1 MSISLTCP
9 YLRAMYQNVLKP
21 LLFLMSPEKAH
32 HFSMTMLRFAMVI
45 PGMAWVLK
53 QCFNSGISDTTVN
66 ICGLEFPNS
75 VGVAAGFDKDARYL
89 RELQVLGF
97 GHVEVGTLTP
107 IAQSGNPRPRLF
119 RLKRDAALLNR
130 MGFNNGGVNDAVSRL
145 KRRPVGLIVGGNIGR
160 NKVTSNE
167 DATSDYI
174 ACFDALHPHV
184 DYFVVNVSSPNTP
197 GLRELQ
203 DRAPLSALL
212 RAVVKRNNEAQLP
225 PDSKRRPVFLKIAPD
240 MTDAQLDDVIDI
252 VISEKVDG
260 VIATNTTISRS
271 HLKTKSM
278 DDLGSGGVSGAPLC
292 SRSTEVIAY
301 LSQKSSGA
309 FPIIGVGG
317 IDSLSSAREKID
329 AGASL
334 VQIYSGFI
342 YRGPGL
348 VREIRK
354 GLKG

>member
-1 MSISLTCP
+1 MSKSTACP
-9 YLRAMYQNVLKP
+9 YLRIMYQKLLKP

-32 HFSMTMLRFAMVI
+32 HFSMTMLRISIAI
-45 PGMAWVLK
+45 PGIAWVLK

-66 ICGLEFPNS
+66 ICGIEFPNS

-107 IAQSGNPRPRLF
+107 LAQTGNPRPRLF
-119 RLKRDAALLNR
+119 RLKNDAALLNR

-145 KRRPVGLIVGGNIGR
+145 KRRPSGLIVGGNIGR
-160 NKVTSNE
+160 NKITSND
-167 DATSDYI
+167 DAISDYLK
-174 ACFDALHPHV
+174 CFDALHPYV

-197 GLRELQ
+197 GLRDLQ
-203 DRAPLSALL
+203 DREPLSALL
-212 RAVVKRNNEAQLP
+212 KAVVSRNNEVPLP
-225 PDSKRRPVFLKIAPD
+225 SNSKRRPVFLKIAPD
-240 MTDAQLDDVIDI
+240 MTDTQLDDVVDI

-271 HLKTKSM
+271 NLKTQSI
-278 DDLGSGGVSGAPLC
+278 DDLGNGGVSGAPLC
-292 SRSTEVIAY
+292 ARSTEVIAY
-301 LSQKSSGA
+301 LNTKSSGA

-334 VQIYSGFI
+334 VQVYSGFI
-342 YRGPGL
+342 YKGPGL

-354 GLKG
+354 GLTV